1 MCGIPLW
8 YRHLLVHLLFHD
20 VTPLY
25 PLHFGEIIF
34 PLVLV
39 SFTEV
44 QCPGDKVFTSCGT
57 ACPRTCENK
66 DELIFCTLQCVRKHS
81 NYICIS
87 CIHMFVPLHA
97 HVHFDDPSLQLG
109 NVWTTMCGCVPFSI
123 SLSTFFYFSS
133 PLPPSLS
140 LPLPS
145 SLFLSPPH
153 PLLSPPTPS
162 HPYSFSL
169 SPEGCQCP
177 FGTVAL
183 GDRCVAEEECPSF
196 SHCLEPITPGLCRAY
211 IPSYGYNVTTGRC
224 ERFIYGGCGGN
235 NNLFCTRDE
244 CENVCGEFLIIYSL
258 KPTI

>member
-1 MCGIPLW
+1 M
-8 YRHLLVHLLFHD
+8 
-20 VTPLY
+20 TPLY

-39 SFTEV
+39 PFTEV

-81 NYICIS
+81 NYIHIS

-97 HVHFDDPSLQLG
+97 HVHFDDPSLQLR
-109 NVWTTMCGCVPFSI
+109 NVWTTMYGCVPFSI

-133 PLPPSLS
+133 PLPPSIS
-140 LPLPS
+140 
-145 SLFLSPPH
+145 
-153 PLLSPPTPS
+153 PS
-162 HPYSFSL
+162 HPSLRLFSSSLPPLSLTPSYHPSLPTLSL
-169 SPEGCQCP
+169 SSEGCQCP

-196 SHCLEPITPGLCRAY
+196 SHCLEPITPGPCRAY

-258 KPTI
+258 RQTIIIM

>member
-1 MCGIPLW
+1 M
-8 YRHLLVHLLFHD
+8 
-20 VTPLY
+20 TPLY

-81 NYICIS
+81 KYIRIS

-97 HVHFDDPSLQLG
+97 LVHFDDPSLQLG
-109 NVWTTMCGCVPFSI
+109 NVWTTMCGYVSFS
-123 SLSTFFYFSS
+123 LPLLLFFYFSS
-133 PLPPSLS
+133 SLSPSPS
-140 LPLPS
+140 LPLPPFLRLFSS
-145 SLFLSPPH
+145 SLPPVSLT
-153 PLLSPPTPS
+153 PLLSPLLPPPTPTL
-162 HPYSFSL
+162 SL

-258 KPTI
+258 KPLYTSGKIISLK